1 MTMPRFSLSFK
12 LPFLKAPE
20 PALAVPQM
28 GRARRGDAAFMSGVR
43 AAQVVESAPHVA
55 WVLYLMAALLASAL
69 TWASVARVDEVTK
82 ADARVVPEGREQVI
96 ASLEGGILRE
106 LFVKEGEQVE
116 EGQDLAELDPTRFQ
130 AQQAEGETKMIAL
143 KAQIARLTAEAMG
156 RPLTFPP
163 DVEAV
168 PDVADSERESYLAR
182 KRANDDAAGSNAR
195 GIDMLR
201 RELQM
206 SEAMSAK
213 GLLSEVEVLHLRRQI
228 NEMSL
233 QTEDRMNRFRQD
245 ASSELAKLKT
255 ELTALQEQQAGRQD
269 VLERTMI
276 KSPVRGIV
284 KNIRINTLGGVIG
297 GGAPIMEIVPI
308 GKLTLI
314 EAHVKPGEIGFLQ
327 VGQVAKVKLTAYDF
341 ALYGAIEGKI
351 ESISPDALGDPDR
364 AVGSADPTYY
374 RVMLRVDTN
383 TLHEKGKALPL
394 LPGMTGSVEVRIG
407 ERSVLN
413 FLLRP
418 MLKSKEAFRER

>member
-1 MTMPRFSLSFK
+1 MPRFK

-28 GRARRGDAAFMSGVR
+28 GGRARRGDAAFMSGVR
-43 AAQVVESAPHVA
+43 AAQVVEAAPHVT
-55 WVLYLMAALLASAL
+55 WVLYLMAAALAATL
-69 TWASVARVDEVTK
+69 AWASLARVDEVTK

-96 ASLEGGILRE
+96 ASLEGGLLRE
-106 LFVKEGEQVE
+106 LFVREGQQVE
-116 EGQDLAELDPTRFQ
+116 SGQDLAELDPTRFKT
-130 AQQAEGETKMIAL
+130 QQAEGAAKILAM
-143 KAQIARLTAEAMG
+143 KAQIARLGAEAFA
-156 RPLTFPP
+156 RPLVFPP
-163 DVEAV
+163 EVLAA
-168 PDVADSERESYLAR
+168 PDVAQSERDSYTAR
-182 KRANDDAAGSNAR
+182 KRANDDAMSSNQR

-201 RELQM
+201 RELAM

-233 QTEDRMNRFRQD
+233 QSEDRVNRFRQD
-245 ASSELAKLKT
+245 ASTELAKLRT
-255 ELTALQEQQAGRQD
+255 DLAALEEQQAGRQD

-284 KNIRINTLGGVIG
+284 KNIRTNTLGGVIG

-308 GKLTLI
+308 GAQTLI

-327 VGQVAKVKLTAYDF
+327 VGQAAKVKLSAYDF
-341 ALYGAIEGKI
+341 ALYGSIDGKI
-351 ESISPDALGDPDR
+351 ESIGPDALGDPDR
-364 AVGSADPTYY
+364 AVGSVDPTYY
-374 RVMLRVDTN
+374 RVMLRVDSN
-383 TLHEKGKALPL
+383 TLHEKGKTLPL
-394 LPGMTGSVEVRIG
+394 LPGMTGTVEVRIG

>member
-1 MTMPRFSLSFK
+1 MPSLSLPFK
-12 LPFLKAPE
+12 LPFFKASE

-28 GRARRGDAAFMSGVR
+28 GGRARRGDAAFMSGVR
-43 AAQVVESAPHVA
+43 AAQVVEAAPHVS
-55 WVLYLMAALLASAL
+55 WVLYLMAAALASAL
-69 TWASVARVDEVTK
+69 GWASVARVDEVTK

-116 EGQDLAELDPTRFQ
+116 AGQDLAELDPTRFQ
-130 AQQAEGETKMIAL
+130 AQQAEGQTKMIAL

-156 RPLTFPP
+156 RPLVFPP
-163 DVEAV
+163 DVEAQ
-168 PDVADSERESYLAR
+168 PDVADSERENYLAR

-245 ASSELAKLKT
+245 ASSELSKSKT
-255 ELTALQEQQAGRQD
+255 ELAALQEQQAGRQD

-284 KNIRINTLGGVIG
+284 KNIRVNTLGGVIG

-327 VGQVAKVKLTAYDF
+327 VGQVAKVKLSAYDF

-364 AVGSADPTYY
+364 PVGSADPTYY
-374 RVMLRVDTN
+374 RVMLRVDAN
-383 TLHEKGKALPL
+383 TLHEKGKTLPL

>member
-1 MTMPRFSLSFK
+1 MASFRLPFK
-12 LPFLKAPE
+12 LPFLGRSAKDDV
-20 PALAVPQM
+20 AVPQNG

-43 AAQVVESAPHVA
+43 AAQVVEAAPQVT
-55 WVLYLMAALLASAL
+55 WVLYLIAAALASAL
-69 TWASVARVDEVTK
+69 SWAALARVDEVTK
-82 ADARVVPEGREQVI
+82 ADARIVPEGREQVI

-106 LFVKEGEQVE
+106 LFVKEGEQVV
-116 EGQDLAELDPTRFQ
+116 EGQDLAELDPTRFK
-130 AQQAEGETKMIAL
+130 AQQAEGEAKRIAL
-143 KAQIARLTAEAMG
+143 RAQIARLTAESTG
-156 RPLTFPP
+156 RPLAFPP
-163 DVEAV
+163 EVEAATE
-168 PDVADSERESYLAR
+168 VAQSERDSYTAR
-182 KRANDDAAGSNAR
+182 KRANDDAIGSNAR
-195 GIDMLR
+195 GMDMMR
-201 RELQM
+201 RELSM

-245 ASSELAKLKT
+245 AST
-255 ELTALQEQQAGRQD
+255 ELSKLRTDLAALDEQQAGRRD
-269 VLERTMI
+269 VLERTMM

-284 KNIRINTLGGVIG
+284 KNIRSNTVGGVIG

-308 GKLTLI
+308 GKQTLI

-327 VGQVAKVKLTAYDF
+327 VGQAAKVKLTAYDF
-341 ALYGAIEGKI
+341 GIYGSIDGKI
-351 ESISPDALGDPDR
+351 ESIGPDALGDADR
-364 AVGSADPTYY
+364 AVGSTDPTYY
-374 RVMLRVDTN
+374 RVMLRVDSN
-383 TLHEKGKALPL
+383 TLHEKGKTLPL

>member
-1 MTMPRFSLSFK
+1 MARFNLPFK
-12 LPFLKAPE
+12 LPFFKALQ
-20 PALAVPQM
+20 PALAVPQNG
-28 GRARRGDAAFMSGVR
+28 GRPRRGDAAFMSGVR
-43 AAQVVESAPHVA
+43 AAQVIESAPQVT
-55 WVLYLMAALLASAL
+55 WVLYLIAAALVSAL
-69 TWASVARVDEVTK
+69 AWAALARVDEVTK
-82 ADARVVPEGREQVI
+82 ADARVVPEGRDQVI

-106 LFVKEGEQVE
+106 LYVKEGEQVE
-116 EGQDLAELDPTRFQ
+116 AGQDLAELDPTRFE
-130 AQQAEGETKMIAL
+130 AQQAEGQTKLLAL
-143 KAQIARLTAEAMG
+143 KAQIARLTAEAFN
-156 RPLTFPP
+156 RPLVFPAE
-163 DVEAV
+163 VEAQ
-168 PDVADSERESYLAR
+168 PDVAESERESYLAR

-255 ELTALQEQQAGRQD
+255 DLAAAQEQQAGRQD

-284 KNIRINTLGGVIG
+284 KDIRINTLGGVIG

-327 VGQVAKVKLTAYDF
+327 VGQMAKVKLSAYDF

-364 AVGSADPTYY
+364 PVGSGDPTYY

-383 TLHEKGKALPL
+383 TLHEKGKTLPL

>member
-1 MTMPRFSLSFK
+1 MPRFSL
-12 LPFLKAPE
+12 PFRMPFFKAPE
-20 PALAVPQM
+20 PQLAVPQM
-28 GRARRGDAAFMSGVR
+28 GGRARRGDAAFMSGVR
-43 AAQVVESAPHVA
+43 AAQVVEAAPQVT
-55 WVLYLMAALLASAL
+55 WVLYLMAAALASAL
-69 TWASVARVDEVTK
+69 SWAAVARVDEVTK
-82 ADARVVPEGREQVI
+82 ADARIVPEGREQVI

-116 EGQDLAELDPTRFQ
+116 AGQDLAELDPTRFQ
-130 AQQAEGETKMIAL
+130 AQQAEGQAKLVAL
-143 KAQIARLTAEAMG
+143 KAQIARLTAEATG
-156 RPLTFPP
+156 RALAFPAE
-163 DVEAV
+163 VEAA
-168 PDVADSERESYLAR
+168 PEVAQSERDSYLAR
-182 KRANDDAAGSNAR
+182 KRANDDAAGSNRR

-201 RELQM
+201 RELVM

-213 GLLSEVEVLHLRRQI
+213 GLLSEVELLHLRRQI

-233 QTEDRMNRFRQD
+233 QSEDRLNRFRQD
-245 ASSELAKLKT
+245 ASSELAKLRT
-255 ELTALQEQQAGRQD
+255 DLAALEEQQAGRQD
-269 VLERTMI
+269 VLARTMI

-284 KNIRINTLGGVIG
+284 KNIRVNTLGGVIG

-314 EAHVKPGEIGFLQ
+314 EAHVRPGEIGFLQ
-327 VGQVAKVKLTAYDF
+327 VGQVAKVKLAAYDF
-341 ALYGAIEGKI
+341 ALYGAIDGII
-351 ESISPDALGDPDR
+351 ESISPDALGDPER

-374 RVMLRVDTN
+374 RVMLRVDAN

-418 MLKSKEAFRER
+418 MVKSKEAFRER

>member
-1 MTMPRFSLSFK
+1 MFR
-12 LPFLKAPE
+12 LPFKWPFRKASAL
-20 PALAVPQM
+20 ALAVPQNG

-43 AAQVVESAPHVA
+43 AAQVVENAPHVT
-55 WVLYLMAALLASAL
+55 WVLYLIAGALASAL
-69 TWASVARVDEVTK
+69 TWAALARVDEVTK
-82 ADARVVPEGREQVI
+82 ADARVVAEGREQVI

-116 EGQDLAELDPTRFQ
+116 AGQDLAELDPTRFK
-130 AQQAEGETKMIAL
+130 AQQAEGETKRIAL
-143 KAQIARLTAEAMG
+143 KAQITRLTAESTGHA
-156 RPLTFPP
+156 LLFPP
-163 DVEAV
+163 EVEAAPEV
-168 PDVADSERESYLAR
+168 MQSERDSYVAR
-182 KRANDDAAGSNAR
+182 KRANDDAAGSNQR
-195 GIDMLR
+195 GMDMLR
-201 RELQM
+201 RELAM

-228 NEMSL
+228 NEMAL
-233 QTEDRMNRFRQD
+233 QTEDRINRFRQD
-245 ASSELAKLKT
+245 AST
-255 ELTALQEQQAGRQD
+255 ELSKLRTDLAALEEQQAGRRD
-269 VLERTMI
+269 VLERTLI

-284 KNIRINTLGGVIG
+284 KNIRSNTLGGVIG

-327 VGQVAKVKLTAYDF
+327 VGQEAKVKLAAYDF

-374 RVMLRVDTN
+374 RVMLRVDSN

>member
-1 MTMPRFSLSFK
+1 MFR
-12 LPFLKAPE
+12 LPFKWPFRKASAL
-20 PALAVPQM
+20 ALAVPQNG

-43 AAQVVESAPHVA
+43 AAQVVENAPHVT
-55 WVLYLMAALLASAL
+55 WVLYLIAGALASAL
-69 TWASVARVDEVTK
+69 TWAALARVDEVTK
-82 ADARVVPEGREQVI
+82 ADARVVAEGREQVI

-116 EGQDLAELDPTRFQ
+116 AGQDLAELDPTRFK
-130 AQQAEGETKMIAL
+130 AQQAEGETKRIAL
-143 KAQIARLTAEAMG
+143 KAQIARLTAESTGHA
-156 RPLTFPP
+156 LLFPP
-163 DVEAV
+163 EVEAAPEV
-168 PDVADSERESYLAR
+168 MQSERDSYVAR
-182 KRANDDAAGSNAR
+182 KRANDDAAGSNQR
-195 GIDMLR
+195 GMDMLR
-201 RELQM
+201 RELAM

-228 NEMSL
+228 NEMAL
-233 QTEDRMNRFRQD
+233 QTEDRINRFRQD
-245 ASSELAKLKT
+245 AST
-255 ELTALQEQQAGRQD
+255 ELSKLRTDLAALEEQQAGRRD
-269 VLERTMI
+269 VLERTLI

-284 KNIRINTLGGVIG
+284 KNIRSNTLGGVIG

-327 VGQVAKVKLTAYDF
+327 VGQEAKVKLAAYDF

-374 RVMLRVDTN
+374 RVMLRVDSN